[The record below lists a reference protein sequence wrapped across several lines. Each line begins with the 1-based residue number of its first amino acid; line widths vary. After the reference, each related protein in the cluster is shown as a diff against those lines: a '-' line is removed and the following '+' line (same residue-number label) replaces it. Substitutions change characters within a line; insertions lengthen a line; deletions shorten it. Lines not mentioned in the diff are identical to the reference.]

1 MLDTDIGRVETKR
14 TSVRRTALMLY
25 HFGRALYA
33 APSVHT
39 DYPLYVNGYLY
50 AFSPDILCQLIFSH
64 LKSARLLPVDAQAY
78 VQTDLQTWLSPKGR
92 PHPMTGVPIC

>member
-25 HFGRALYA
+25 HFDRAMCG

-39 DYPLYVNGYLY
+39 DYPLYVNGLRTSSDTRTE
-50 AFSPDILCQLIFSH
+50 A
-64 LKSARLLPVDAQAY
+64 
-78 VQTDLQTWLSPKGR
+78 
-92 PHPMTGVPIC
+92 